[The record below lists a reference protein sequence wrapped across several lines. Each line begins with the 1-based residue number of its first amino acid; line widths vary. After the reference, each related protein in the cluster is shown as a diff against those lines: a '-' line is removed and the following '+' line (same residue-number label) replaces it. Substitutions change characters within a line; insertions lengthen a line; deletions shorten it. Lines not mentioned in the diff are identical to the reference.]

1 MQPEL
6 WSIPASNNNT
16 KIASVVGVI
25 SAMVFIGFVLFWYFH
40 RRRKRGV
47 RVIKPHHSLLLE
59 DHPCGTGSPAARISP
74 FYERPQY
81 KKLSNTGYNG
91 DREEIVLLRGAPI
104 TRDRKNTNKYSLYS
118 SEEEPI
124 SSQSLHGSQ
133 EPLVTPITTGDVPSR
148 EPPLPPTIATYST
161 SSYSGM
167 VEFVRSGI
175 TSNYTSGASAPSP
188 QTAKSTP
195 PRPPRLSIPLPLPS
209 RPILPILRQTSLY
222 PPAVTA
228 AEISQMKMREQAL
241 PPMSPQPMTAMTMLP
256 PYRSPTHTSPVP
268 PLPGSD
274 APQ

>member
-1 MQPEL
+1 MQPKL

-25 SAMVFIGFVLFWYFH
+25 SAMVFIGLILFWYFH
-40 RRRKRGV
+40 RKRKRGV

-59 DHPCGTGSPAARISP
+59 DHSCGSGSPAARISP

-81 KKLSNTGYNG
+81 KKISNTGYDG

-104 TRDRKNTNKYSLYS
+104 TRDRKNTNKYSLYG

-148 EPPLPPTIATYST
+148 EPPLPPTMAAYTT
-161 SSYSGM
+161 SSYSGI

-175 TSNYTSGASAPSP
+175 TSNYTSGASAPFP

-195 PRPPRLSIPLPLPS
+195 PRPPRLSIPFP
-209 RPILPILRQTSLY
+209 PILRQTSLY

-241 PPMSPQPMTAMTMLP
+241 QTLPPMSPQLMTAMTMLP
-256 PYRSPTHTSPVP
+256 PYRSPTHTPPVP
-268 PLPGSD
+268 PLPDPD